1 MRTQFMGVGLLGKSP
16 NVTAQTR
23 KNIYLE
29 FKPKGDKTQVAA
41 YPTPGLE
48 LFADFGSTACRAH
61 FAKDD
66 YDYVIHRG
74 TFWEINNAGVQ
85 TSRGTLLTTTGRC
98 AVSDNGLEIM
108 IVDGQYGY
116 IYTIATNVF
125 AQIVHADFPANPET
139 VTFEGGYFM
148 VSCAASGQFN
158 ISALYDGMTW
168 DALDFATAESNPDN
182 ILRVE
187 QDHGDIVIFGEF
199 STEYWGNT
207 GGLDSP
213 FSRISGANL
222 EWGLAAKW
230 SVTKFTNSL
239 MFLGRNRMGESKVI
253 SLNGYNPTPVSTPDL
268 EAIINSASVT
278 SATALSYLIDGH
290 PMYQLNLPSHNR
302 SFLFDGSTN
311 VWSELTGSAGRHRG
325 EIGVS
330 YLSNRYVTDYDDGKV
345 YKLKRD
351 VYSDN
356 GTPIV
361 RELTGRHF
369 EIGTDWFTVN
379 RFVLDIEAGVGL
391 SSGQG
396 SNPQVMLQYSV
407 DNGHTWSEE
416 LWTAIGA
423 AGEYQTRVEWWRL
436 GRFRDAIFKITLSDP
451 VKFVIAGAGINTGK

>member
-1 MRTQFMGVGLLGKSP
+1 MRTQFMGVGLYGKSP

-48 LFADFGSTACRAH
+48 LFANFGETACRAH
-61 FAKDD
+61 YSKDD

-74 TFWEINNAGVQ
+74 SLWEINNAGV
-85 TSRGTLLTTTGRC
+85 TTNRGTLLTTSGRC
-98 AVSDNGLEIM
+98 SMSDNGLQIM

-116 IYTIATNVF
+116 IYTIASNAF
-125 AQIVHADFPANPET
+125 NQIVHADFPANAET
-139 VTFEGGYFM
+139 VTFEGGYFI
-148 VSCAASGQFN
+148 VSQAATGQFN
-158 ISALYDGMTW
+158 ISSLYDGMTW
-168 DALDFATAESNPDN
+168 DALDFATAESNPD
-182 ILRVE
+182 ILIRVE
-187 QDHGDIVIFGEF
+187 QDHGDVVLFGDI

-207 GGLDSP
+207 GSLDFP
-213 FSRISGANL
+213 FSRIAGANL

-230 SVTKFTNSL
+230 SVAKFMNSL
-239 MFLGRNRMGESKVI
+239 MFLGKNRMGESKVI
-253 SLNGYNPTPVSTPDL
+253 ALNGYSPTAVSNNDL
-268 EAIINSASVT
+268 ESILNSASV
-278 SATALSYLIDGH
+278 SNATAFSYLLDGH
-290 PMYQLNLPSHNR
+290 PMYQLNLPTHDR

-311 VWSELTGSAGRHRG
+311 VWSELTSSGGRHRC

-330 YLSNRYVTDYDDGKV
+330 YLSNRYATDYNDGKV

-356 GTPIV
+356 GTPIL

-369 EIGTDWFTVN
+369 ELGMDWFTVS
-379 RFVLDIEAGVGL
+379 RFILDMEAGVGV

-396 SNPQVMLQYSV
+396 SSPQVMLQYSV

-416 LWTAIGA
+416 LWTSVGAIGD
-423 AGEYQTRVEWWRL
+423 YQTRVEWWRL
-436 GRFRDAIFKITLSDP
+436 GRARDMLFRIKFSDP
-451 VKFVIAGAGINTGK
+451 VKFVIAGAGLNLGK